1 MEAVQKR
8 STQDGLKRYLSTR
21 RGAVTAAICA
31 AILAGVVL
39 VAFLQ
44 QYKHNIKNG
53 TEPVS
58 VLVAQRLIPA
68 GTAGDVVASGGFFRP
83 GSIARDD
90 VKPGAIVDS
99 ALLSGRVATHDIY
112 PGQQI
117 TLADFL
123 PGADSLRSKLQG
135 TQRAIALALDSQ
147 HGMTGTVR
155 AGDHV
160 DILYSTGANNSS
172 GAVTRTLMQNVLVL
186 AAPGVVGSTALGAG
200 SAAPSGNVIMEVSDR
215 DAAKLAFAQ
224 QNGSLWFTLRPPVGA
239 KQDPPST
246 VTLQSVSGGH

>member
-1 MEAVQKR
+1 MEAAQKR
-8 STQDGLKRYLSTR
+8 PTQDGLKRYLSTR

-44 QYKHNIKNG
+44 KYKDNVKNG

-68 GTAGDVVASGGFFRP
+68 GTAGDVVASGGYFRP

-90 VKPGAIVDS
+90 VRTGAVVDS
-99 ALLSGRVATHDIY
+99 AILSGRVATHDIY

-117 TLADFL
+117 TLADFV

-135 TQRAIALALDSQ
+135 TQRAVALSVDSQ
-147 HGMTGTVR
+147 RGMTGTVR
-155 AGDHV
+155 SGDHV
-160 DILYSTGANNSS
+160 DILFSTGANNSAGS
-172 GAVTRTLMQNVLVL
+172 VTRTLMQNVLVL
-186 AAPGVVGSTALGAG
+186 QAPGVAGSTAVGAG
-200 SAAPSGNVIMEVSDR
+200 APSPSGNLILEVSDR
-215 DAAKLAFAQ
+215 DAAKIVFAQ

-239 KQDPPST
+239 KQDPPSS
-246 VTLQSVSGGH
+246 VTLQSISGGH